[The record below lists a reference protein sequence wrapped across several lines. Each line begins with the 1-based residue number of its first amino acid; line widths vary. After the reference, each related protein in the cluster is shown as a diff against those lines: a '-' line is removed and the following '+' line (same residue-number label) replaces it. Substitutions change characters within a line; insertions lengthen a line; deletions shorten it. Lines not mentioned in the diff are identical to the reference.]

1 MNKCQRRR
9 RKRRRGR
16 REKQQGR
23 TKKNEG
29 AKRKKKGPRKLT
41 SPLKEPR
48 NPIKLIPRQS
58 RQYLTSNLHIP
69 PQHRSLIF
77 NNGERK
83 RVAVDVEVFVC
94 EVDPVVCW
102 DVAQEVKWA
111 REKVVSV
118 RKEGG
123 GRRRGEET

>member
-1 MNKCQRRR
+1 MNKCQG
-9 RKRRRGR
+9 RRRGR
-16 REKQQGR
+16 RDKHEEKRRRKGP
-23 TKKNEG
+23 KG
-29 AKRKKKGPRKLT
+29 KRKKHLKRPRKLT